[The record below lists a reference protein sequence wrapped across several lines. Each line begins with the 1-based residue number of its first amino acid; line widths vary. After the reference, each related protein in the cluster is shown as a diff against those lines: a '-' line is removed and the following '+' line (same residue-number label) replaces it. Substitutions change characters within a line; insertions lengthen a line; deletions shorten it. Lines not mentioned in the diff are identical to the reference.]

1 VIIVPEGQELRVITQ
16 PDHARFSAQLLELWT
31 TGGLP
36 DHPSRADLL
45 FAVREHDNG
54 WREAD
59 SAPLVDRV
67 TSAPHDFLSYP
78 EDQRLEVWKRGVDR
92 YADTKSYS
100 SLLILEH
107 ARVLHS
113 ASDEL
118 WTAYL
123 GELDVMRQDLLEQ
136 LELDEDQLKA
146 DYTYL
151 RLTDKLS
158 LTICN
163 KWQNTLRYA
172 GFESQAGDDWMTLN
186 PFPMVGTT
194 TFRIPC
200 RFIPNRP
207 YSNDSDLG
215 GALAES
221 RWQELEIQVKPS
233 FDETI

>member
-1 VIIVPEGQELRVITQ
+1 MLRLITQ
-16 PDHARFSAQLLELWT
+16 PDHARFSAEMLELWT
-31 TGGLP
+31 LGDLRN
-36 DHPSRADLL
+36 HPSRADLL

-59 SAPLVDRV
+59 SAPLVDPANS
-67 TSAPHDFLSYP
+67 TPHDFLSYP

-92 YADTKSYS
+92 YADTKPYS

-123 GELDVMRQDLLEQ
+123 GELDSRRQELLDQ
-136 LELDEDQLKA
+136 LEIDEDQLRA
-146 DYTYL
+146 DYTHL

-163 KWQNTLRYA
+163 KWQDTLCYA
-172 GFESQAGDDWMTLN
+172 GFESQAGGDWMTLD
-186 PFPMVGTT
+186 PFPMVGAT

-200 RFIPNRP
+200 RFIPNRA
-207 YSNDSDLG
+207 YSSDSDLG
-215 GALAES
+215 GELAAA
-221 RWQELEIQVKPS
+221 RWQDLEIQVKPA
-233 FDETI
+233 

>member
-1 VIIVPEGQELRVITQ
+1 MITQ

-31 TGGLP
+31 LGGLP
-36 DHPSRADLL
+36 DHPTRADLL

-59 SAPLVDRV
+59 SAPLVDPV

-92 YADTKSYS
+92 YADTE
-100 SLLILEH
+100 I
-107 ARVLHS
+107 VLVALDPGACPECCTRLPMNSGRPTS
-113 ASDEL
+113 ASSMSCVR
-118 WTAYL
+118 TCSSTSSSTKTSS
-123 GELDVMRQDLLEQ
+123 Q
-136 LELDEDQLKA
+136 A

-163 KWQNTLRYA
+163 KGQNTLRYA
-172 GFESQAGDDWMTLN
+172 GFESRAGDDWMTLN
-186 PFPMVGTT
+186 PFPMVGAT

-207 YSNDSDLG
+207 YSSDSDLAV
-215 GALAES
+215 ALAES
-221 RWQELEIQVKPS
+221 RWQELEIQVKP
-233 FDETI
+233 D